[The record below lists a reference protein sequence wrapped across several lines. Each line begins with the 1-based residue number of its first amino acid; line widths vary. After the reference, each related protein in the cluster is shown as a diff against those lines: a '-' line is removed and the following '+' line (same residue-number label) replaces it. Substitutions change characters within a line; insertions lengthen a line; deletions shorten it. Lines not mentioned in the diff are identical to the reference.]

1 MISILLVPLQNER
14 NKLGNHSRVTSSAI
28 LFIYKTINGNSIH
41 AALSYIIYTQQKTW
55 ANYCMLSSK
64 TTTMKAYQIPCA
76 IRSSQMALN
85 VGIKDLNSML
95 GKETFMEMFVI
106 LDQSKPR
113 FQQLIICL
121 HIYHVIFVKLKEMKT
136 TTTKILLLN

>member
-1 MISILLVPLQNER
+1 
-14 NKLGNHSRVTSSAI
+14 
-28 LFIYKTINGNSIH
+28 
-41 AALSYIIYTQQKTW
+41 
-55 ANYCMLSSK
+55 
-64 TTTMKAYQIPCA
+64 
-76 IRSSQMALN
+76 MALN

-121 HIYHVIFVKLKEMKT
+121 HIYHVIFVKL
-136 TTTKILLLN
+136 

>member
-1 MISILLVPLQNER
+1 
-14 NKLGNHSRVTSSAI
+14 
-28 LFIYKTINGNSIH
+28 
-41 AALSYIIYTQQKTW
+41 
-55 ANYCMLSSK
+55 
-64 TTTMKAYQIPCA
+64 
-76 IRSSQMALN
+76 MALN

-136 TTTKILLLN
+136 TTKKILLLN